1 MKKILLICLIGFA
14 SLILACT
21 FVMVGVGISGDDGS
35 EGGSTVVTV
44 DQDYG
49 VIGTAVPPPTVAPIK
64 VTTQDIYQAYQENE
78 ARANATYKN
87 QKLELTFRVDEVEDK
102 YVTEE
107 LDDWMASAQ
116 LEFSQADLITFNV
129 GERVTAICE
138 LDGFEMDLW
147 LAFDCKLGK

>member
-1 MKKILLICLIGFA
+1 MKKILLFGLLGFVGLIA
-14 SLILACT
+14 VCT
-21 FVMVGVGISGDDGS
+21 VAVIAVDTEQPVS
-35 EGGSTVVTV
+35 STAVVSV
-44 DQDYG
+44 DADYG

-87 QKLELTFRVDEVEDK
+87 RKLELTFRVDEVEDK

-107 LDDWMASAQ
+107 LDDMMVSAQ
-116 LEFSQADLITFNV
+116 LEFSQADLIALNV
-129 GERVTAICE
+129 GEKVTAICE

-147 LAFDCKLGK
+147 LAFDCRLGN